1 MANYA
6 NQLRINIPN
15 IDGIKHPAGEKE
27 AFLQPLSWDKLDCIL
42 FDLEKSELKL
52 YFYFL
57 RWAGRGYYEFSPAD
71 IELQLN
77 MSENTARAARKN
89 LEHKGYLTLQHNNT
103 YLFNVFPDGL
113 RERYL
118 INHAKK
124 VEEHSR
130 LPKK

>member
-27 AFLQPLSWDKLDCIL
+27 AFLQPLSWDKLDYIL

-57 RWAGRGYYEFSPAD
+57 RWAGKGYYEFSPVDLNLHLNFSEGTSRNAHLG
-71 IELQLN
+71 LQ
-77 MSENTARAARKN
+77 R
-89 LEHKGYLTLQHNNT
+89 KGYLTLDHGNT
-103 YLFNVFPDGL
+103 YTFHVFPESL
-113 RERYL
+113 QKRYL
-118 INHAKK
+118 LNHAEK
-124 VEEHSR
+124 VEAHVHTPIR
-130 LPKK
+130 

>member
-27 AFLQPLSWDKLDCIL
+27 AFLQPLSWDKLDYIL

-57 RWAGRGYYEFSPAD
+57 RW
-71 IELQLN
+71 
-77 MSENTARAARKN
+77 
-89 LEHKGYLTLQHNNT
+89 
-103 YLFNVFPDGL
+103 
-113 RERYL
+113 RE
-118 INHAKK
+118 K
-124 VEEHSR
+124 VIMNF
-130 LPKK
+130 LP

>member
-27 AFLQPLSWDKLDCIL
+27 AFLQPLSWDKLDYIL

-57 RWAGRGYYEFSPAD
+57 RWVGRGYYEFSPAD

-77 MSENTARAARKN
+77 ISENTARAARKN
-89 LEHKGYLTLQHNNT
+89 LERKGYLTLQHNNT

-118 INHAKK
+118 INHAEK